1 MGIITNMRNR
11 MQVVM
16 WTILVLFIISMAI
29 GGLVGGA
36 SIGDIFGQQ
45 NGNHIGSLNGKP
57 ILYENFN
64 RLVSDEITRVQSQSG
79 QDISDEDREY
89 IRAVVWERMIQDL
102 IIQEQIEN
110 VYIHHPSNQDIIEKP
125 KFQKNKNKN
134 RTTIQDFYM

>member
-1 MGIITNMRNR
+1 MLMGIITNMRNR

-57 ILYENFN
+57 ILYEDFKNSVNSWSTIVCQGLIPFN
-64 RLVSDEITRVQSQSG
+64 S
-79 QDISDEDREY
+79 ISD
-89 IRAVVWERMIQDL
+89 L
-102 IIQEQIEN
+102 S
-110 VYIHHPSNQDIIEKP
+110 HCS
-125 KFQKNKNKN
+125 
-134 RTTIQDFYM
+134 

>member
-45 NGNHIGSLNGKP
+45 KGNHIVSLNGKP
-57 ILYENFN
+57 ILY
-64 RLVSDEITRVQSQSG
+64 
-79 QDISDEDREY
+79 
-89 IRAVVWERMIQDL
+89 
-102 IIQEQIEN
+102 
-110 VYIHHPSNQDIIEKP
+110 
-125 KFQKNKNKN
+125 
-134 RTTIQDFYM
+134 